1 MIRSLSHARA
11 REREI
16 EGTSLREERNSGIR
30 SLKIPRH
37 PLAPWSRSN
46 ALTLI
51 ETRYEGVA
59 YILLY
64 CHMWRNTRRR
74 TIASRCVT
82 LGEKK
87 KGEMKEEYKPCRGG
101 ARCYSTLY
109 SHYRPCCPYLE
120 IYMDR
125 CIGARCMRACK
136 RKKRVSRPK
145 LSRPLFFFAVS
156 VFAWREEAGGELREN
171 RDTRSFFFLT
181 CLSSREGIST
191 LNSTIREI
199 RIATFPYAS
208 VGSGPDIFFD
218 ECVNPTA

>member
-1 MIRSLSHARA
+1 MATVRTFFFRKSMWNFDFSSRLRTPERTGRREKLVFLISPPPTLGDAWINRGSMNQIATWLMIRSLSHARA

-156 VFAWREEAGGELREN
+156 VFA
-171 RDTRSFFFLT
+171 
-181 CLSSREGIST
+181 
-191 LNSTIREI
+191 
-199 RIATFPYAS
+199 
-208 VGSGPDIFFD
+208 
-218 ECVNPTA
+218 